1 MNDEQHGAW
10 KTATYLTGAAVGL
23 VMGLAAAHMYARTA
37 EESGEA
43 GTPVRIETGDALK
56 IGMAAVALVRQ
67 VSSLG
72 NKKTDDY
79 R

>member
-1 MNDEQHGAW
+1 MNDEEHGAW
-10 KTATYLTGAAVGL
+10 KTVTYLTGAAVGL

-56 IGMAAVALVRQ
+56 NRYGSSGAGASGLIARQ
-67 VSSLG
+67 Q
-72 NKKTDDY
+72 KTDDY

>member
-1 MNDEQHGAW
+1 MNDEQHGTW
-10 KTATYLTGAAVGL
+10 KTVTYLTGAAVGL

-37 EESGEA
+37 EENGEA

-56 IGMAAVALVRQ
+56 IGMAAMALVRQ

-72 NKKTDDY
+72 NKKTDDI